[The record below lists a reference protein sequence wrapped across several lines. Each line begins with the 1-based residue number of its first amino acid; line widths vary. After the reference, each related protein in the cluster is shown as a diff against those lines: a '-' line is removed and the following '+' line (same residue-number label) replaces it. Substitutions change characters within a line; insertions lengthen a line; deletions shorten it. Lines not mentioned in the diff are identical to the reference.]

1 MCHGRLKMVLD
12 KMVDGAVYES
22 HLGLRGTSAKGAG
35 TELGN
40 QEDGAGEG
48 GRGAVSIWRLLSSSQ

>member
-1 MCHGRLKMVLD
+1 MLCMSLTRGREGPL
-12 KMVDGAVYES
+12 
-22 HLGLRGTSAKGAG
+22 LRELG

-48 GRGAVSIWRLLSSSQ
+48 GRGAVNTGRLLSSSQ